1 MPTPTRPTEL
11 GEFLRA
17 RRDATAP
24 ADVGLAV
31 ESRRRV
37 PGLRREELASLAR
50 VSSDYYTRVEQGR
63 VTPSPDVI
71 DAIAAALRLEPDA
84 RRHLRT
90 LASPWP
96 SRLSSSLRVTRG
108 MARLIELLGNSAAAH
123 LVGPRLEVPAYNR
136 LAEELIYPFSTL
148 APAERNLAR
157 IVFLDEAYHRIHRDW
172 STSAGPLVGWLRA
185 SFARAP
191 DDPELNAL
199 TRDLSERSQRFAE
212 LWSGH
217 HTRHDPTGKQ
227 RFVHPAVGEL
237 VLDYEAMSLV
247 DDSEL
252 VLITFSAAPGTPDEA
267 ALRAIAATVTAA
279 ADPAGR
285 DGETGQDRSWAGDA
299 SA

>member
-1 MPTPTRPTEL
+1 MPTRKRPTEL

-50 VSSDYYTRVEQGR
+50 VSTDYYTRVEQGR

-71 DAIAAALRLEPDA
+71 EAIAGALALEPDA
-84 RRHLRT
+84 RRHLRA

-136 LAEELIYPFSTL
+136 LAEELIHPFSTL
-148 APAERNLAR
+148 APEHRNLAR
-157 IVFLDEAYHRIHRDW
+157 IVFLDDAYHRRHSDW
-172 STSAGPLVGWLRA
+172 SESAGPLVGWLRA
-185 SFARAP
+185 SYARAP

-199 TRDLSERSQRFAE
+199 TRELSERSERFAE
-212 LWSGH
+212 LWEGH
-217 HTRHDPTGKQ
+217 HTRHDPTGRQ
-227 RFVHPAVGEL
+227 RFRHPAVGEL
-237 VLDYEAMSLV
+237 VLEYDAMSLV
-247 DDSEL
+247 EDSEL
-252 VLITFSAAPGTPDEA
+252 VLVTLSASPGTADEV
-267 ALRAIAATVTAA
+267 ALRAIAATFTAA
-279 ADPAGR
+279 PSGA
-285 DGETGQDRSWAGDA
+285 W
-299 SA
+299 